1 MRQRQILLFLVSV
14 IFLISSKGSAQDAYL
29 GDIKIFSG
37 SFVPSGWAF
46 CDGQLLAVSEHE
58 ELFSLLGTTYGGDGT
73 VDFALP
79 DLRSRVAIHSGEVA
93 GLSSI
98 ALGEK
103 GGAQE
108 LKLSIANLPSHNHAL
123 NASSAKGS
131 SNVPTDNFLGD
142 TSIFDREYSS
152 SSNTT
157 MSGTSIGNTGE
168 GTPVSIVPSYLG
180 LNYIICVSGLLPSA
194 TTANTQYSDQ
204 AGLIASLQAQ
214 INAFV
219 TEYGEPLPSVAI
231 GTQKWMKKNLDVAT
245 YRDGTP
251 IPEVPRFKEDGS
263 DNGAAWGALKTG
275 AWCYYTNAD
284 GSNEDATYGKL
295 YNWYAVAGIYD
306 AASLTD
312 SSLRKQFAPTGWH
325 VPSDGEWTTLTAFLD
340 QEAPTGNAGGKMKET
355 ELAHWKTPNGGA
367 TNSSGFTGLPGGYRR
382 SNGAF
387 GGISNYG
394 YWWSSTEYFTTDA
407 WYRNLGY
414 NNGNVYRYSI
424 VKTFGFSVRCLRD

>member
-1 MRQRQILLFLVSV
+1 MRQRQILLFLISV
-14 IFLISSKGSAQDAYL
+14 IFLISSKASAQDAYL

-37 SFVPSGWAF
+37 SFAPIGWAF

-73 VDFALP
+73 VDFPLP

-157 MSGTSIGNTGE
+157 MSGAAIGNTGE

-180 LNYIICVSGLLPSA
+180 VNYIICVSGLLPSA

-204 AGLIASLQAQ
+204 AALITSLQAQ
-214 INAFV
+214 TADLQAQVNALINEHVAQ
-219 TEYGEPLPSVAI
+219 LPSVTI
-231 GTQKWMKKNLDVAT
+231 GGQVWQSRNLDVAT
-245 YRDGTP
+245 YRDGTA
-251 IPEVPRFKEDGS
+251 IPEV
-263 DNGAAWGALKTG
+263 
-275 AWCYYTNAD
+275 
-284 GSNEDATYGKL
+284 
-295 YNWYAVAGIYD
+295 
-306 AASLTD
+306 TD
-312 SSLRKQFAPTGWH
+312 ESK
-325 VPSDGEWTTLTAFLD
+325 
-340 QEAPTGNAGGKMKET
+340 
-355 ELAHWKTPNGGA
+355 
-367 TNSSGFTGLPGGYRR
+367 
-382 SNGAF
+382 
-387 GGISNYG
+387 
-394 YWWSSTEYFTTDA
+394 
-407 WYRNLGY
+407 
-414 NNGNVYRYSI
+414 
-424 VKTFGFSVRCLRD
+424 